1 MEVDFPMEEDKQM
14 RKKTI
19 ALVSVLAMTVLA
31 GTGCSMLT
39 PEKTST
45 PSNSSQG
52 ALQGDKAENLMPTTV
67 YVGDQNGFVVPL
79 NIKIGETK
87 EIAKA
92 TLEHMVRGSKGDAAL
107 VGTGLKNVLP
117 EGTTIRGIAHNG
129 DTVTVDFSK
138 EMMNYQTEEEEQ
150 MIVDSVV
157 WTLTGMNDFKKVK
170 FLIDG
175 RQQPTL
181 KMGTPVADAI
191 SRENG
196 INLQVAQNVMPSNT
210 TKLTLYFTGANSSG
224 DYSYLV
230 PVTRLIPKVQDANL
244 VDLTLNELAKG
255 PSVAGLSEV
264 MTTALQLPKSE
275 LKDKVATLDFGED
288 FQAVGETNAGKNM
301 INAIVLS
308 VAANAGV
315 NQIQFTVNGKAPQ
328 TVSKEFDLSKPV
340 TLPQIINEQKL

>member
-1 MEVDFPMEEDKQM
+1 M
-14 RKKTI
+14 RNKKL

-52 ALQGDKAENLMPTTV
+52 ALQGDNMTNVMPTTV

-79 NIKIGETK
+79 NIKMAETK
-87 EIAKA
+87 EVAKA
-92 TLEHMVRGSKGDAAL
+92 TLEQMVRGSKGDAAL

-117 EGTTIRGIAHNG
+117 EGTTVRGIAPNG

-138 EMMNYQTEEEEQ
+138 EVMNYKTEQEEQ

-157 WTLTGMNDFKKVK
+157 WTLTGMGDFKKVK
-170 FLIDG
+170 FLIEG

-181 KMGTPVADAI
+181 KLGTPIADAI

-196 INLQVAQNVMPSNT
+196 INLQVAQNVMPSST

-224 DYSYLV
+224 DFSYLV
-230 PVTRLIPKVQDANL
+230 PVTRLIPKVKDANL
-244 VDLTLNELAKG
+244 VDLTLAELA
-255 PSVAGLSEV
+255 
-264 MTTALQLPKSE
+264 
-275 LKDKVATLDFGED
+275 
-288 FQAVGETNAGKNM
+288 
-301 INAIVLS
+301 
-308 VAANAGV
+308 
-315 NQIQFTVNGKAPQ
+315 
-328 TVSKEFDLSKPV
+328 
-340 TLPQIINEQKL
+340 

>member
-1 MEVDFPMEEDKQM
+1 VINPVEEDNQM
-14 RKKTI
+14 RNKKL

-31 GTGCSMLT
+31 GTGCSMLS

-52 ALQGDKAENLMPTTV
+52 ALQGDMTTNVMPTTV
-67 YVGDQNGFVVPL
+67 YVGDPNGFVVPL
-79 NIKIGETK
+79 NIKMAETK
-87 EIAKA
+87 EVAKA
-92 TLEHMVRGSKGDAAL
+92 TLEQMVRGSKGDAAL

-117 EGTTIRGIAHNG
+117 EGTAIRGIAPNG

-138 EMMNYQTEEEEQ
+138 EVMNYKTEQEEQ

-157 WTLTGMNDFKKVK
+157 WTLTGMGDFKKVK

-181 KMGTPVADAI
+181 KLGTPIADAI
-191 SRENG
+191 SRANG

-224 DYSYLV
+224 DFTYLV
-230 PVTRLIPKVQDANL
+230 PVTRLISKVKDANL
-244 VDLTLNELAKG
+244 VDLTLAELAKG
-255 PSVAGLSEV
+255 PSVPGLNEV
-264 MTTALQLPKSE
+264 MASTLQLPKSE
-275 LKDKVATLDFGED
+275 LKDKVAKLDFGDD
-288 FQAVGETNAGKNM
+288 FQGVGATNAGKNM
-301 INAIVLS
+301 INSIVLS

-315 NQIQFTVNGKAPQ
+315 NQIQFTVDGKAPK
-328 TVSKEFDLSKPV
+328 TVAKDLDLSNPV
-340 TLPQIINEQKL
+340 SLPQTINEQKL

>member
-1 MEVDFPMEEDKQM
+1 M
-14 RKKTI
+14 RNNKI

-52 ALQGDKAENLMPTTV
+52 ALQGHKTQNVMPTTV

-79 NIKIGETK
+79 NIKMAETK
-87 EIAKA
+87 EVAKA
-92 TLEHMVRGSKGDAAL
+92 TLEHMVRGSKGDAEL
-107 VGTGLKNVLP
+107 IGTGLKNVLP
-117 EGTTIRGIAHNG
+117 EGTAIRGIAPNG

-138 EMMNYQTEEEEQ
+138 EVMNYKTEQEEQ

-157 WTLTGMNDFKKVK
+157 WTLTGMGDFKKVK
-170 FLIDG
+170 FLIEG

-181 KMGTPVADAI
+181 KLGTPIADAI

-210 TKLTLYFTGANSSG
+210 TKLTLYFTGANSTG
-224 DYSYLV
+224 DFAYLV
-230 PVTRLIPKVQDANL
+230 PVTRLIPKVKDANL
-244 VDLTLNELAKG
+244 VDLTLSELAKG
-255 PSVAGLSEV
+255 PSVPGLNEV
-264 MTTALQLPKSE
+264 MASTLQLPKSE

-301 INAIVLS
+301 INSIVLS

-315 NQIQFTVNGKAPQ
+315 NQIQFTVDGKAPK
-328 TVSKEFDLSKPV
+328 TVSKDLDLSKPV
-340 TLPQIINEQKL
+340 SRPQTINEQRL